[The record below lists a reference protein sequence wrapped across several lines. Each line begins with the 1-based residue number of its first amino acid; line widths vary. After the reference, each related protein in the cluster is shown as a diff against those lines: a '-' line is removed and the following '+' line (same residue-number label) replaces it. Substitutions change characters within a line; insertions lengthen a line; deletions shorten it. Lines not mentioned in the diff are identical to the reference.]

1 MILTSCGSTKNLG
14 GGIYEESVSV
24 PKESI
29 YYPARYKYE
38 AIVEQKAANVC
49 KSQGKFVD
57 IFKQDG
63 WLTSSISISFKCVDL
78 ATKQQRDIEYAR
90 AVEERQKQLKIQEEI
105 DRKNRIEQEQE
116 NQRKIK
122 AEEKRIKQRELAEN
136 RRKQALFEKCLSI
149 GAIGMCRTY
158 AGGRELYDDKDDTGW
173 GNNKIYTQHLIRNNL
188 TRPVKDIELQCDQ
201 FGASGTKI
209 KTYNNTIYENWGP
222 DESKVIESQFWPHN
236 QLNTIKCFVK
246 NWKPSFRQKLD

>member
-14 GGIYEESVSV
+14 GGIYEETFTVWSENSRRDDWVSAW
-24 PKESI
+24 K
-29 YYPARYKYE
+29 
-38 AIVEQKAANVC
+38 KASNVC
-49 KSQGKFVD
+49 SSQGKILD
-57 IFKQDG
+57 IIKDDNSG
-63 WLTSSISISFKCVDL
+63 KNSSWTIRFKCIDL
-78 ATKQQRDIEYAR
+78 ATKQQRDLEYAK
-90 AVEERQKQLKIQEEI
+90 AEEDRQKQLKNQREL
-105 DRKNRIEQEQE
+105 DRKISIEQEQE

-122 AEEKRIKQRELAEN
+122 AEEKIIKQRELAEN

-201 FGASGTKI
+201 FGASGTRI